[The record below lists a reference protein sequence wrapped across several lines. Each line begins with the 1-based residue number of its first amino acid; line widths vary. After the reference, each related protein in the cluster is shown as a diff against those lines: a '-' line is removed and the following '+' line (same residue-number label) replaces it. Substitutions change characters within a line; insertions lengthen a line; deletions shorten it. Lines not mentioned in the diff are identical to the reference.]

1 MIRERQYLSKQANT
15 NSQAGNISGS
25 MNQQSISN
33 TNTSNVQNQ
42 LANIGNHSKKN
53 SQSNIFSYRKSPQ
66 SQLNDIVLQSRVQ
79 QNLGQKGIETRYQKD
94 NQQQYGQSQ
103 QHNQQ
108 EGHQQIYNHDK
119 NTSKSDVVGKFQNG
133 FKHINQMIQNVDRES
148 NLQKEQQQLQFHQ
161 QQLQSQQQQLNQF
174 SINTSNS
181 NNYNNNSNYKRMN
194 SPASSTLQLQGQNIS
209 HRQSVVE
216 NNIEEQKQSF
226 RQGLAN
232 YQQKNQDSDNLQN
245 NHQNINQQ
253 IISVIQA
260 NKNSQNSSNS
270 HDPNENLS
278 ILASKLS
285 EIAQN
290 FSSPGKKLNT
300 ASSTI
305 YANNSNIPPSAMK
318 SSIIQIQPSN
328 TNQQYSQ
335 SMQSSRH
342 ASGNLYAGVSSNN
355 QLQNNQQTLQQYQ
368 QQEKQQNG
376 ISNMSNIKY
385 SQINSINQNFN
396 YLPQNSNDINPQQLQ
411 DQIQEQNVKH
421 FSPGRY
427 AVNEYTKQP
436 SSSLATSIANT
447 QKKPQQQTL
456 SKQNQNLNGIYQ
468 DMQTNQTN
476 SNQELKPFITDRVV
490 YNQKDNSNLSK
501 NQLESNLQSQ
511 NFLNKQQR
519 KGAFNNNI
527 AKKKRQ
533 EMKEYRHFSSIDFKN
548 TEQNSLINNN
558 LQHNHNVST
567 QHNANNT
574 ISHNLSQMRNI
585 SQIPLNSN
593 AKNVTSISATNTSRQ
608 QKSTT
613 NQNTIQT
620 TTNPLI
626 SVEQKIQLMQA
637 NQLINSLHTNTN
649 ASSIVNTNGSCLQEN
664 NKLTQQDTLK
674 INHIAPNSTAQS
686 TMANPTQ
693 LANQIG
699 FTQNN
704 QCNNLQNQGNN
715 NKNNN
720 VAQLSKQH
728 QHNSSQ
734 SQLKLENSPNKN
746 VSSRLSNKINTQRN
760 QQNAAASKNQSQ
772 NLLSQSIQQ
781 NNALNNGNSNNSLY
795 NNQGKSSNT
804 ASSNSKN
811 KYPLYLLQPS
821 HSPGYQNSNSLLQN
835 QGRVQSATNNSS
847 NTSNQN
853 KLNSNIHYAN
863 STLQNNYQFSQ
874 NSSKASNPTFQ
885 VTTNN
890 SNNGNNSLGKLTQ
903 NLFGNLSILN
913 NNPNSSNGNVNTQ
926 GGSLGTSNSPNTYND
941 NNQNSTNN
949 LNIQIQKQLQ
959 NLQYSQQSQ
968 QQQFNLLSSSIAQY
982 KKQGGSTSI
991 GAVQQ
996 PLSAKSTEQML
1007 KERRKHSE
1015 STAIHHS
1022 NSANNS
1028 NGKLLTNLS
1037 QGKQFEEDY
1046 IKEQQ
1051 SASFYK
1057 HIQVATTKNSLQ
1069 SSILQ
1074 QESAVSVKPGINK
1087 TKFNQYQLNTSEQ
1100 NKQFSLEKDKII
1112 QKNQNIMI
1120 YKNSSKTPERERY
1133 PFNTSSSSSRKIE
1146 MPKQSKTP
1154 KDRMS
1159 SNQNSAPNSIA
1170 LDISQSKEYLQNNQR
1185 PKLDE
1190 RQTKNNKIGKSMQ
1203 SNFINYQNYI
1213 QSHKQV
1219 NTQDIKFQQQTN
1231 NSDDQNQPLKDFILE
1246 DNQNNYQ
1253 LSLKYQN
1260 GHNDLLE
1267 QYNNLS
1273 IPLHKEVL
1281 QQNLLKEDSSN
1292 VNNTILQQDFTNI
1305 QQKYSEEQK
1314 FDQNSLALNVY
1325 DHQPNFSINS
1335 SHIQKFNQDQS
1346 SNIQNTNPNQQLSD
1360 SNNIAASS
1368 EMSSKISN
1376 SHNSFFNPT
1385 NNSSYNPI
1393 KLQTIDSVIIHQP
1406 SQVLHTGMTADK
1418 VSGQPYQINQ
1428 PYDESG
1434 DYPEYEDYINVL
1446 NNSNGVD
1453 KNNLRSISNQQ
1464 NNAYIQQ
1471 NDEQINNGG
1480 NIINETYSEI
1490 KNMQNLELAIQQQKG
1505 KPERFTQNQQDIQ
1518 NYLQDNQTN
1527 PAQLRELIYKQQEQD
1542 LKKYD
1547 LNQFLKPNQ
1556 KQLINSSEKEVGN
1569 KNLQDD
1575 IIKKNTKN
1583 LKQQLEEISTL
1594 ADKGDK
1600 RKYIFQEPSDKKRNQ
1615 TPVNQTNKGISSY
1628 NTQNSTNKIGGHQ
1641 NQSKVNQDEIHN
1653 QLNSSAKKSQKANI
1667 QSSPTSKY
1675 NKIQNYQQYEPSLI
1689 KNYPQPQ
1696 TTQTQEQKFIEI
1708 QKNNNNNLASL
1719 LNTQNSQDYCEQKE
1733 EPSQVSDKIQNMNNN
1748 IQQNADQQIELNQN
1762 KYQGQVISNE
1772 KALHASLIQTLS
1784 DHKHKINA
1792 IAYNNQRN
1800 TIFTA
1805 SHDYNLKAFTFASTE
1820 QQEFYCFQTIKHKR
1834 WVTSLEYISNFNI
1847 LLSGGADGLIKLFR
1861 PQSNAIVDSNRQ
1873 SKQMQN
1879 EQLAIQLDQFMK
1891 GHSGTVSGIKYLND
1905 SNVGSCGPDGVVHLY
1920 DLETLQIKQKFNQNS
1935 IIQSIEW
1942 IPQSNL
1948 LLNLNEQNL
1957 SFIDLRDNK
1966 VALQIQ
1972 NSDFTC
1978 LKQLDTNSFLVGTGQ
1993 YYKQQTNQA
2002 CQNIPSVIL
2011 FDLRNNINSPKSI
2024 FKPYNGSRINC
2035 IEKYEDKNIFVIGTD
2050 QSIESINLTNYQG
2063 NILDSQIPSVR
2074 CISIDNIHNR
2084 IYLGCQN
2091 HDLRIYKTF

>member
-1 MIRERQYLSKQANT
+1 
-15 NSQAGNISGS
+15 

-33 TNTSNVQNQ
+33 TNTSNIQNQ
-42 LANIGNHSKKN
+42 LTNAGNHSKKN

-94 NQQQYGQSQ
+94 NQQQFGQVQ
-103 QHNQQ
+103 QYTQQ
-108 EGHQQIYNHDK
+108 DGYQQIYNHDK
-119 NTSKSDVVGKFQNG
+119 NISKGDVVGKFQNG

-181 NNYNNNSNYKRMN
+181 NNNNSQKRMN

-209 HRQSVVE
+209 HRQSVVG

-226 RQGLAN
+226 IQGLAN
-232 YQQKNQDSDNLQN
+232 YQFQNQDFDNLPN
-245 NHQNINQQ
+245 NHQNTNQHINNL
-253 IISVIQA
+253 IQA
-260 NKNSQNSSNS
+260 NKNSQNNTNN

-305 YANNSNIPPSAMK
+305 YTNNSNIQPSAMK
-318 SSIIQIQPSN
+318 TSNLLIQQSN
-328 TNQQYSQ
+328 LNQQYSQ

-342 ASGNLYAGVSSNN
+342 ASGNLYAAVSSNN

-368 QQEKQQNG
+368 QQGKQQNG
-376 ISNMSNIKY
+376 ITNLSNVKY
-385 SQINSINQNFN
+385 SQINGINQNLN
-396 YLPQNSNDINPQQLQ
+396 YLPQGNNQGNNDNNPQQSQ
-411 DQIQEQNVKH
+411 DQIQELNVKH
-421 FSPGRY
+421 FSPSRY
-427 AVNEYTKQP
+427 VINEYSKQP
-436 SSSLATSIANT
+436 SSSLATSITNT
-447 QKKPQQQTL
+447 QKKSQQQTL

-468 DMQTNQTN
+468 DMQINQTT

-490 YNQKDNSNLSK
+490 YNQKDNSNFSK
-501 NQLESNLQSQ
+501 NQLETNLQSQ
-511 NFLNKQQR
+511 NFVNKQQR

-527 AKKKRQ
+527 TKKKRQ

-548 TEQNSLINNN
+548 SEQNSLINNT

-567 QHNANNT
+567 QHNVNNT
-574 ISHNLSQMRNI
+574 VSHNLSQIRNI

-593 AKNVTSISATNTSRQ
+593 AKNVTSISAANTSRQ
-608 QKSTT
+608 QKTTT
-613 NQNTIQT
+613 NQNAIQ
-620 TTNPLI
+620 NINSLI
-626 SVEQKIQLMQA
+626 SVEQKMQLMQA
-637 NQLINSLHTNTN
+637 NKLINSLQTNTN
-649 ASSIVNTNGSCLQEN
+649 ASSSIVNTNGSCLQEN
-664 NKLTQQDTLK
+664 SKLNQQDTLK
-674 INHIAPNSTAQS
+674 INHIAPNPSAQS
-686 TMANPTQ
+686 TIANPAQ
-693 LANQIG
+693 LANQVG
-699 FTQNN
+699 FTSSNQYNN
-704 QCNNLQNQGNN
+704 FQNQGNN

-720 VAQLSKQH
+720 IGQLNKQH

-734 SQLKLENSPNKN
+734 SQLIQKLENSPNSN
-746 VSSRLSNKINTQRN
+746 VQSKLQNKINTQRN
-760 QQNAAASKNQSQ
+760 QQNTTANKNSGQ
-772 NLLSQSIQQ
+772 NVFNQNIQQ
-781 NNALNNGNSNNSLY
+781 NSMLNYGNSSNSLN
-795 NNQGKSSNT
+795 NNQGKSTNT
-804 ASSNSKN
+804 VIQNSKN

-821 HSPGYQNSNSLLQN
+821 HSPGHQNSNSLLQN

-847 NTSNQN
+847 NISNQN
-853 KLNSNIHYAN
+853 KLSSNMHYTN
-863 STLQNNYQFSQ
+863 NVLQNNYQLSQ
-874 NSSKASNPTFQ
+874 NSSKTSNPALQ
-885 VTTNN
+885 VTNNN
-890 SNNGNNSLGKLTQ
+890 SNNGNSSLGKLTQ

-913 NNPNSSNGNVNTQ
+913 NNPNQSNGNVNAQ
-926 GGSLGTSNSPNTYND
+926 GGNLGTSNSPNTYND
-941 NNQNSTNN
+941 NNQNSTNS
-949 LNIQIQKQLQ
+949 LNVKIQKQLQ
-959 NLQYSQQSQ
+959 NMQNSQQSQ

-996 PLSAKSTEQML
+996 PLSAKSTEQMI

-1015 STAIHHS
+1015 STAVHHS

-1028 NGKLLTNLS
+1028 NIKLFANLS

-1057 HIQVATTKNSLQ
+1057 HIQAATTKNSLQ
-1069 SSILQ
+1069 SSIIQ
-1074 QESAVSVKPGINK
+1074 QDATVTTKPGMNK
-1087 TKFNQYQLNTSEQ
+1087 TKLNQYQLNSNEQ

-1154 KDRMS
+1154 KDRVPL
-1159 SNQNSAPNSIA
+1159 NQNSAPNSIA
-1170 LDISQSKEYLQNNQR
+1170 LDISQNKDHLQNNYML
-1185 PKLDE
+1185 KLDE
-1190 RQTKNNKIGKSMQ
+1190 RQSKNNKSVKSMQ
-1203 SNFINYQNYI
+1203 SNVINYQNYI

-1231 NSDDQNQPLKDFILE
+1231 NSDDQNQPLKDYVLE
-1246 DNQNNYQ
+1246 ENQNHYQ
-1253 LSLKYQN
+1253 FSLKYQN

-1267 QYNNLS
+1267 QYNHIS
-1273 IPLHKEVL
+1273 IPLHQEAL
-1281 QQNLLKEDSSN
+1281 QQNFLKEDSSN
-1292 VNNTILQQDFTNI
+1292 VNNIILQQDITNLVN
-1305 QQKYSEEQK
+1305 QQNYQEEQK
-1314 FDQNSLALNVY
+1314 FDQNNLAQNVY

-1335 SHIQKFNQDQS
+1335 SHLQKFNQDSS

-1360 SNNIAASS
+1360 SNNIASS
-1368 EMSSKISN
+1368 EVSSKINN

-1418 VSGQPYQINQ
+1418 ISGQPYQINQ

-1446 NNSNGVD
+1446 NNSQGID
-1453 KNNLRSISNQQ
+1453 QNNLRNISNQQ
-1464 NNAYIQQ
+1464 NAAYIQQ
-1471 NDEQINNGG
+1471 NDDANN
-1480 NIINETYSEI
+1480 NNNLIDKYSGVT
-1490 KNMQNLELAIQQQKG
+1490 NMQNLEQAIQQQKG
-1505 KPERFTQNQQDIQ
+1505 KPDRFIQNQLDSQTDE
-1518 NYLQDNQTN
+1518 QTN
-1527 PAQLRELIYKQQEQD
+1527 QALLREKIYKQQEQD

-1556 KQLINSSEKEVGN
+1556 KQLINSSEKDFNN
-1569 KNLQDD
+1569 KNQQDD
-1575 IIKKNTKN
+1575 ILKKNTKN

-1615 TPVNQTNKGISSY
+1615 TPVNQINKGISSY
-1628 NTQNSTNKIGGHQ
+1628 HAQSSANKTGGNH
-1641 NQSKVNQDEIHN
+1641 NQFKVNQDEILN
-1653 QLNSSAKKSQKANI
+1653 QLNSSAKKSIKSNM
-1667 QSSPTSKY
+1667 QSSPSSKY
-1675 NKIQNYQQYEPSLI
+1675 NKIHNFQQYEPSLI
-1689 KNYPQPQ
+1689 KNYPQAQ
-1696 TTQTQEQKFIEI
+1696 LAQTQQQKLAEI
-1708 QKNNNNNLASL
+1708 QKNTKNPASIQ
-1719 LNTQNSQDYCEQKE
+1719 NTQNSQDYCEQKE
-1733 EPSQVSDKIQNMNNN
+1733 EPSQISDKIQTMGIMEQQHADIQLELDQN
-1748 IQQNADQQIELNQN
+1748 IVQNE
-1762 KYQGQVISNE
+1762 YQEQVVNYE

-1792 IAYNNQRN
+1792 IVYNSQDN

-1805 SHDYNLKAFTFASTE
+1805 SHDYNLKAFTSAPNE

-1834 WVTSLEYISNFNI
+1834 WVTSLEYISSFKI
-1847 LLSGGADGLIKLFR
+1847 LLSGGTDGLIKLFR
-1861 PQSNAIVDSNRQ
+1861 PQQITNIDSNRQ
-1873 SKQMQN
+1873 GKEIQN
-1879 EQLAIQLDQFMK
+1879 EQFVSAIQLDQFMK

-1905 SNVGSCGPDGVVHLY
+1905 KSVLSSGSDGFVNVY
-1920 DLETLQIKQKFNQNS
+1920 DLETLQLKQKFNQNS
-1935 IIQSIEW
+1935 IIQTIEW

-1966 VALQIQ
+1966 IALQIQ
-1972 NSDFTC
+1972 NQDFSC
-1978 LKQLDTNSFLVGTGQ
+1978 LKQLDSNCFLAGTGQ
-1993 YYKQQTNQA
+1993 YYKQQTNQVSE
-2002 CQNIPSVIL
+2002 NTPSILL
-2011 FDLRNNINSPKSI
+2011 FDLRNSLNSPNSI

-2035 IEKYEDKNIFVIGTD
+2035 IEKYEDQNICVVGTD
-2050 QSIESINLTNYQG
+2050 QSIESINLTNNEG

-2074 CISIDNIHNR
+2074 CISIDNLHNR